1 MNMNTILPIHVEAL
15 RTIKVPPN
23 VAVVFIQ
30 SVDLF
35 ALTPFA
41 RTSSA
46 GGGGTVSV
54 SLTDVTLCRPIY
66 TVPLRRITPEGA
78 DKEIELKFKY
88 PGVAHLLSDL
98 FAPNPPPHAV
108 VIDFEATT
116 VFRDQRG
123 MLCFC
128 SRIQATRE
136 VYDDLVELLC
146 RLGWKE
152 FVCEGGPPK
161 HSWRHSAFGI
171 HEMDE
176 KEWKA

>member
-1 MNMNTILPIHVEAL
+1 MNVILPTHVEAL

-23 VAVVFIQ
+23 VAVAFIQ
-30 SVDLF
+30 SVDP
-35 ALTPFA
+35 LTLA
-41 RTSSA
+41 IDMNNA
-46 GGGGTVSV
+46 V
-54 SLTDVTLCRPIY
+54 DVTLCRPVY
-66 TVPLRRITPEGA
+66 AVPLRRIIPEGA
-78 DKEIELKFKY
+78 NEEIELKFKY

-108 VIDFEATT
+108 IIDFEATT

-128 SRIQATRE
+128 SRIKATHD
-136 VYDDLVELLC
+136 VYSNLVELLR
-146 RLGWKE
+146 RLEWEE

-161 HSWRHSAFGI
+161 HSWRCNAFGI